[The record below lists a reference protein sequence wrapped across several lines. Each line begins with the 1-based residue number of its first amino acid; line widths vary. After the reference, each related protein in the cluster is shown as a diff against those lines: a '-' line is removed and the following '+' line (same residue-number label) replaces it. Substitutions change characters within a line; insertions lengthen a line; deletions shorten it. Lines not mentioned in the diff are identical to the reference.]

1 MIQKESVLML
11 DLAARRSN
19 SLTAVARNSRNLPA
33 ANLEVLPDAARLAF
47 RGRPSAI
54 QAAGEAFGIQ
64 LPQTACRFGVKGNRS
79 AYWLGPDEWLLHAT
93 GERPSEPF
101 AILEKALAGHSYSL
115 VDVSHRSDAFALSG
129 ELSGYI
135 LNHGCPLDLSQQSF
149 PVGMCTRTIL
159 YKATI
164 LLSRPRTDTFHIDV
178 WRSFAPYVWQLLDEA
193 RSELA

>member
-1 MIQKESVLML
+1 ML
-11 DLAARRSN
+11 DLATRRSN
-19 SLTAVARNSRNLPA
+19 SLAGLARGSGSVPA
-33 ANLEVLPDAARLAF
+33 AALEVLPDATKLSF
-47 RGRPSAI
+47 RGRPSAV

-93 GERPSEPF
+93 GEHASEPF
-101 AILEKALAGHSYSL
+101 ATLERALAGHSYSL
-115 VDVSHRSDAFALSG
+115 VDVSHRSDAFVLSG
-129 ELSGYI
+129 PSSEYI
-135 LNHGCPLDLSQQSF
+135 LNHGCPLDLSHRSF

-159 YKATI
+159 GKATI
-164 LLSRPRTDTFHIDV
+164 LLSRPQTDTFHIDV